1 MVKFKTIALREET
14 IKDLE
19 SRRDASLPGVNISKL
34 AQMSMDLYLS
44 LVERGNILKARELAG
59 DETLKRIGGK

>member
-14 IKDLE
+14 IKNLE

>member
-14 IKDLE
+14 IKNLE
-19 SRRDASLPGVNISKL
+19 SRRDVSLPGVNISKL

>member
-14 IKDLE
+14 IKNLE
-19 SRRDASLPGVNISKL
+19 YRRDASLPGVSISKL

-44 LVERGNILKARELAG
+44 LVERGNILKARELSG

>member
-14 IKDLE
+14 IKDME
-19 SRRDASLPGVNISKL
+19 SRRDVSLPGVNISKL